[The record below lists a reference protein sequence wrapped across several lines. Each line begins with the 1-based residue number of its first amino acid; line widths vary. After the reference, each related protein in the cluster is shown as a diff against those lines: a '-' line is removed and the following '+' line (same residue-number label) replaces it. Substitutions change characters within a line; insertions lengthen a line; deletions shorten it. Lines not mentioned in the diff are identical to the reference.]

1 MPCCKGPL
9 CIFYLINNRLN
20 VNNLLN
26 NRTSHVR
33 ERILEFSQACFTIL
47 TWMEHF
53 VVLKIYREQNMFLIK
68 IQLIE

>member
-1 MPCCKGPL
+1 MLCCKGPL

-33 ERILEFSQACFTIL
+33 ERIFEFSQACFTTL
-47 TWMEHF
+47 TWKEHF
-53 VVLKIYREQNMFLIK
+53 VVLKMYREQGVFLIK
-68 IQLIE
+68 IKFIE